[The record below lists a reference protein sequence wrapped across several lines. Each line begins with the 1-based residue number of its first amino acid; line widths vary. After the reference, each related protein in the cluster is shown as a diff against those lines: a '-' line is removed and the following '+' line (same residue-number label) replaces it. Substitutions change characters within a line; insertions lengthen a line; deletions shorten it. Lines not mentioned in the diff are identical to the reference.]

1 MSLQL
6 MTAAA
11 SLTGPKSR
19 NEDAWAVLAPQAA
32 DASCATLLVLAD
44 GVSQCADGLLAARRC
59 VEALAGDFHRVPDSW
74 SPLQAIATIARS
86 QHLYL
91 SEQAPKAGWLTTLS
105 ALALQDNQMHLWH
118 VGDCRLY
125 LWRNKQWRCLSED
138 HSHVQ
143 PGLSHVLKQ
152 AMGNGAP
159 LTPQLLSAEL
169 EAGDILLLAS
179 DGVWAYLKEAQLSP
193 TELERNALQLWVKR
207 LVSQA
212 LAQGGRD
219 NATALA
225 ARVMALGEAQAC
237 RPALPLPGK
246 LRVGDRLDGMEI
258 TAILQRGR
266 TIQVCLAQH
275 PEYGQVVLKSLLPDL
290 ADEARGRELLE
301 QEQWLLRRMDGRHV
315 PLIYRPRQ
323 SAFYLLMDYLE
334 GETLAQRL
342 AGGKLSVAQAIA
354 LGVRLSLLLESLES
368 QQVFHRDIKPE
379 NLLYSVDGQL
389 CLLDF
394 GIATL
399 AGDDGFNE
407 PLAGT
412 PSFLA
417 PELYQGAEFTHRCD
431 AYAAAVTLYL
441 ALTGRYPYGEI
452 EPFQRPHF
460 GEPVSARRWR
470 SEVPAWLDELLL
482 KALARDPAQ
491 RFASA
496 KQWRQALEQGG
507 IQRRDEPSEG
517 PKGIHSELKSWQ
529 WIGVVSLFINL
540 LLLVLIFF

>member
-32 DASCATLLVLAD
+32 DASRATLLVLAD

-496 KQWRQALEQGG
+496 KQWRLALEQGG

>member
-32 DASCATLLVLAD
+32 DASRATLLVLAD
-44 GVSQCADGLLAARRC
+44 GVSQCADGQLAARRC

-496 KQWRQALEQGG
+496 KQWRLALEQGG

>member
-19 NEDAWAVLAPQAA
+19 NEDAWAVLAPQGA
-32 DASCATLLVLAD
+32 DASRATLLVLAD

-496 KQWRQALEQGG
+496 KQWRLALEQGG

>member
-32 DASCATLLVLAD
+32 DASRATLLVLAD
-44 GVSQCADGLLAARRC
+44 GVSQCADGQLAARRC
-59 VEALAGDFHRVPDSW
+59 VEALAGDFHRVPESW

-159 LTPQLLSAEL
+159 LTPQMLSAEL

-496 KQWRQALEQGG
+496 KQWRLALEQGG

>member
-32 DASCATLLVLAD
+32 DASRATLLVLAD
-44 GVSQCADGLLAARRC
+44 GVSQCADGQLAARRC

-460 GEPVSARRWR
+460 GEPVPARRWR

>member
-1 MSLQL
+1 MV
-6 MTAAA
+6 AAA
-11 SLTGPKSR
+11 DG
-19 NEDAWAVLAPQAA
+19 WAPCAA
-32 DASCATLLVLAD
+32 YLPSASECLL
-44 GVSQCADGLLAARRC
+44 SADGL
-59 VEALAGDFHRVPDSW
+59 S
-74 SPLQAIATIARS
+74 
-86 QHLYL
+86 
-91 SEQAPKAGWLTTLS
+91 
-105 ALALQDNQMHLWH
+105 
-118 VGDCRLY
+118 
-125 LWRNKQWRCLSED
+125 
-138 HSHVQ
+138 
-143 PGLSHVLKQ
+143 
-152 AMGNGAP
+152 
-159 LTPQLLSAEL
+159 
-169 EAGDILLLAS
+169 
-179 DGVWAYLKEAQLSP
+179 
-193 TELERNALQLWVKR
+193 
-207 LVSQA
+207 
-212 LAQGGRD
+212 GGRD
-219 NATALA
+219 
-225 ARVMALGEAQAC
+225 
-237 RPALPLPGK
+237 PG
-246 LRVGDRLDGMEI
+246 
-258 TAILQRGR
+258 
-266 TIQVCLAQH
+266 
-275 PEYGQVVLKSLLPDL
+275 
-290 ADEARGRELLE
+290 
-301 QEQWLLRRMDGRHV
+301 
-315 PLIYRPRQ
+315 
-323 SAFYLLMDYLE
+323 
-334 GETLAQRL
+334 QRL

>member
-32 DASCATLLVLAD
+32 DASRATLLVLAD
-44 GVSQCADGLLAARRC
+44 GVSQCADGQLAARRC

-159 LTPQLLSAEL
+159 LTPQMLSAEL

-246 LRVGDRLDGMEI
+246 LRLGDRLDGMEI

-496 KQWRQALEQGG
+496 KQWRLALEQGG

>member
-32 DASCATLLVLAD
+32 DASRATLLVLAD
-44 GVSQCADGLLAARRC
+44 GVSQCADGQLAARRC
-59 VEALAGDFHRVPDSW
+59 VDALSGDFHRVPESW

-159 LTPQLLSAEL
+159 LTPQMLSAEL

-301 QEQWLLRRMDGRHV
+301 QEQWLLQRMDGRHV